1 MYNPAPMTS
10 HFAFELQASDGRA
23 RAGRFHTPHG
33 VIETPVFAPVG
44 TQAAVKALTPAQLE
58 ELGVSLVLA
67 NTYHLY
73 LRPGPD
79 IVAGAGGLHEFMGWP
94 GPILTDSGGF
104 QVFSLADRRRIDDD
118 GVTFRSHLDGSEH
131 RFTPERAIA
140 VQQQLGAD
148 IIMAFDECPAP
159 DDRAYN
165 EQAMARTHAWAE
177 RCLAAKT
184 NDQQAL
190 FGIVQGGIFPDLRQQ
205 SADFIS
211 TLGTPGVAIGGLSV
225 GESKPEMYTMLD
237 VLSPRLPA
245 DRPRYLMGV
254 GAVDDLVE
262 AVWRGVDIFDCVLP
276 TRLARNDAA
285 MTRLGRLNLRNATF
299 ASDRKPIDPACDCYT
314 CRHFSRSYVR
324 HLIVA
329 GEILA
334 ATLLSI
340 HNLTTLVT
348 LAADLRQAILEGRLE
363 TMVAEFR
370 RNYAKHRPV
379 EV

>member
-1 MYNPAPMTS
+1 
-10 HFAFELQASDGRA
+10 
-23 RAGRFHTPHG
+23 
-33 VIETPVFAPVG
+33 
-44 TQAAVKALTPAQLE
+44 
-58 ELGVSLVLA
+58 
-67 NTYHLY
+67 
-73 LRPGPD
+73 
-79 IVAGAGGLHEFMGWP
+79 
-94 GPILTDSGGF
+94 
-104 QVFSLADRRRIDDD
+104 
-118 GVTFRSHLDGSEH
+118 
-131 RFTPERAIA
+131 
-140 VQQQLGAD
+140 
-148 IIMAFDECPAP
+148 
-159 DDRAYN
+159 
-165 EQAMARTHAWAE
+165 MARTHAWAE

-237 VLSPRLPA
+237 VLSQRLPA

-299 ASDRKPIDPACDCYT
+299 GSDRKPIDPACDCYT